1 MTEAPAF
8 ASRTFETAEEARL
21 QRELVFVV
29 PGRLDQLTG
38 GYLFDRHIV
47 EGLRARGRAVR
58 VIELAAMDP
67 RADGTVLAA
76 IADGTPT
83 VVDGLALVNLG
94 EVVVAHARRLR
105 LIALIHGP
113 LAHETGLS
121 PAAAKPVEEHEAALL
136 LRLRG
141 MLCASRKTAAAIQ
154 SYGVVPDR
162 IAIAPPGTT
171 KPNQH
176 PRSRRGPVRAL
187 LCVANLVPIK
197 GHGVLVAALAQL
209 RDLDW
214 TLLCIGS
221 LERDRATADAVRQ
234 AIADTALEHR
244 IFLAGERA
252 PTDVAVAY
260 GAADAF
266 VLPSFHEGYGL
277 VYAEAMANGLPV
289 IATTAGAIP
298 EIVPPSA
305 GLLVPPGDP
314 AALAQALRRVIADVQ
329 LATRLAA
336 GSCQASARLPDWPRA
351 IADWE
356 AAFDRLVSLPPP
368 S

>member
-1 MTEAPAF
+1 MMETPAV
-8 ASRTFETAEEARL
+8 ASRTREAAGEIRL
-21 QRELVFVV
+21 RRELVFVV

-47 EGLRARGRAVR
+47 EGLRARGRVVR
-58 VIELAAMDP
+58 VIELAAREP
-67 RADGTVLAA
+67 RADGAVLAA
-76 IADGTPT
+76 VADGTPT
-83 VVDGLALVNLG
+83 VVDGLALANLG
-94 EVVVAHARRLR
+94 EVAAAHARRLR
-105 LIALIHGP
+105 LVALVHGP
-113 LAHETGLS
+113 LAHETGLPPAVAK
-121 PAAAKPVEEHEAALL
+121 PAAGREAALL
-136 LRLRG
+136 LQLRG
-141 MLCASRKTAAAIQ
+141 MLCASRQTAAAIQ
-154 SYGVVPDR
+154 SYGVDPDR
-162 IAIAPPGTT
+162 IIIAPPGTA

-176 PRSRRGPVRAL
+176 PRPRRGPIRAL
-187 LCVANLVPIK
+187 LCVANLVPLK
-197 GHGVLVAALAQL
+197 GHCVLVAALSEL

-221 LERDRATADAVRQ
+221 VERDRATADAVRQ
-234 AIADTALEHR
+234 AIADAALERR

-252 PTDVAVAY
+252 AAAVAAANA
-260 GAADAF
+260 AADAF
-266 VLPSFHEGYGL
+266 VLPSFHEGYGMA
-277 VYAEAMANGLPV
+277 YAEAMANGLPV

-314 AALAQALRRVIADVQ
+314 PALAQAVRRVIADPP

-336 GSCQASARLPDWPRA
+336 GSREAGARLPDWPRA

-368 S
+368 L